1 MPTAEVVLTFRRLC
15 SDVIHEPTCVDHRD
29 LGDGLFAVFSNPA
42 TAASGAERIAN
53 GVRSHPWTG
62 AEPTFRMGIYTG
74 HPYSVDDGNYGQP
87 ANRCQRLMEVAHGGQ
102 ILADDSTV
110 AELPRQ
116 FARRFLGMHRLR
128 DLKQAEPVYQLNT
141 GDFPP
146 IHSLDARTRRL
157 PKLRTETVGRTHDI
171 REVTAAIERTSVL
184 TLIGPGGVGET
195 RLALEVASEATLRYA
210 RTILADGLC
219 FCDLA
224 PITDPA
230 SLPELIGAS
239 LELLAATRPD
249 DRRRHRR
256 PSSSSTDAP
265 APRQLRASRA
275 PCAEFVSTLTARCPG
290 TVVLMTSRSPLG
302 LPEERLYTVAPMRV
316 PPKRPSG
323 ASIDDHESVVLF
335 LARARDVNPEM
346 PLDTASLESI
356 AEICRRCDGLPLAIE
371 LIASRCR
378 ALTPQEILEALDHEQ
393 VTLPTARPSAF
404 ERQRTIENTVAWS
417 YELLDD
423 EARATLDVAS
433 VFAPEFDLDALRHVG
448 ADVVPPSH
456 TARVVRHLVDMSM
469 LESHPGRD
477 GSRFRALETIRLFG
491 WAELETK
498 GHVETATQRHADHY
512 LALAQEAGLGMW
524 TRDEAW
530 WSKRLALE
538 LPNLRIATAKSRLRE
553 RWDAA
558 LGIPCTI
565 RNFAHYSGRYEVFS
579 WAEDTAHAAHELGT
593 SVAGGDIRHRWV
605 RSVAAQ

>member
-1 MPTAEVVLTFRRLC
+1 MLLLLDNCE
-15 SDVIHEPTCVDHRD
+15 H
-29 LGDGLFAVFSNPA
+29 
-42 TAASGAERIAN
+42 
-53 GVRSHPWTG
+53 
-62 AEPTFRMGIYTG
+62 
-74 HPYSVDDGNYGQP
+74 
-87 ANRCQRLMEVAHGGQ
+87 
-102 ILADDSTV
+102 LA
-110 AELPRQ
+110 
-116 FARRFLGMHRLR
+116 
-128 DLKQAEPVYQLNT
+128 
-141 GDFPP
+141 
-146 IHSLDARTRRL
+146 
-157 PKLRTETVGRTHDI
+157 
-171 REVTAAIERTSVL
+171 
-184 TLIGPGGVGET
+184 
-195 RLALEVASEATLRYA
+195 
-210 RTILADGLC
+210 
-219 FCDLA
+219 
-224 PITDPA
+224 
-230 SLPELIGAS
+230 
-239 LELLAATRPD
+239 
-249 DRRRHRR
+249 
-256 PSSSSTDAP
+256 
-265 APRQLRASRA
+265 A

-524 TRDEAW
+524 TQDEAW

-538 LPNLRIATAKSRLRE
+538 LPNLAHRDGQVPPSRT
-553 RWDAA
+553 
-558 LGIPCTI
+558 LGRRPGHPVRDSQLCPLQ
-565 RNFAHYSGRYEVFS
+565 RQ
-579 WAEDTAHAAHELGT
+579 
-593 SVAGGDIRHRWV
+593 V
-605 RSVAAQ
+605 RSVLVGGGHGTRRARARNIRCWRRHSASLGSVGGCAMTSPAREPWPRRASPSSKRRPARRAGRYARH